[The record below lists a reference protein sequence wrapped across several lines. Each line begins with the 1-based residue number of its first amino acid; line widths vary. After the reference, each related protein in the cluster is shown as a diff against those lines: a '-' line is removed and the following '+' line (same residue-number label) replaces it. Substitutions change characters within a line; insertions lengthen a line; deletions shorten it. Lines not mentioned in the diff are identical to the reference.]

1 MNKTRLIFLSMLV
14 MFGFFVYRS
23 IDRNLKKQPAKVET
37 IFSNIN
43 DSAEYER
50 VITPRQFNFPEDFGS
65 HDTFKSEWWYYT
77 GNVFDGNGRQFGYQL
92 TFFRNALPTVV
103 AQEVR
108 SSAWA
113 TDQIYLAHFTLT
125 DTENNRHYQFE
136 TMSRGA
142 VGLAG
147 AKTDPNF
154 EVWLYDWSVE
164 QIDLDTFKIHAEKD
178 DISIELVLTDKKG
191 VVLHGNM
198 GLSQKGP
205 QSGNASNYFSQTQ
218 LETDGKITIGEEDY
232 SVYGFSWMDHEFGTS
247 ALGAGQIGWDWFSIQ
262 LDSNMEFMY
271 FQIRDNEGNISP
283 YSSGSFIGPDGIIE
297 NIGYGDVQ
305 LEVLDFWNTSDGY
318 EYPSGWLI
326 KSEKMKLELT
336 VEPVMRDQ
344 ENNFFFRYWEGS
356 VKISGYIE
364 NEPVNGYGYVELT
377 GYAQSMED
385 IF

>member
-14 MFGFFVYRS
+14 VFGFFVYRS

-37 IFSNIN
+37 FFSNIN
-43 DSAEYER
+43 DNAEYER

-92 TFFRNALPTVV
+92 TFFRNALSTVV

-108 SSAWA
+108 SSEWA
-113 TDQIYLAHFTLT
+113 TDQIYLAHFSLT
-125 DTENNRHYQFE
+125 DAENNRHYQFE

-147 AKTDPNF
+147 AKTDANF

-191 VVLHGNM
+191 VVFHGNM

-205 QSGNASNYFSQTQ
+205 QTGNASNYFSQTR
-218 LETDGKITIGEEDY
+218 LETNGIITIGEEDY
-232 SVYGFSWMDHEFGTS
+232 SVVGFSWMDHEFGTS

-262 LDSNMEFMY
+262 LDSNMEIMY
-271 FQIRDNEGNISP
+271 FQIRDSEGNISP

-297 NIGYGDVQ
+297 NIGKGDIQ
-305 LEVLDFWNTSDGY
+305 LEVLDYWNTSDGY

-336 VEPVMRDQ
+336 IEPVMRDQ

-356 VKISGYIE
+356 VKISGYID